1 MFHVDDPEQMR
12 PEERLQE
19 VAAILAR
26 GYARMAR
33 RGLAPGDEA
42 KESGGRERSGKA
54 TGQAE
59 YPSTPGDSSPLSP
72 DTA

>member
-26 GYARMAR
+26 GYARLER
-33 RGLAPGDEA
+33 RGLGPGSRA
-42 KESGGRERSGKA
+42 NESGERERAGEGA
-54 TGQAE
+54 GQAGH
-59 YPSTPGDSSPLSP
+59 PSTR
-72 DTA
+72 